1 MGVRQQL
8 QVLGGVGKG
17 LSGLYSEMERQRD
30 RKSVRLGEGRG
41 ASTSHTFQQVQELIQ
56 LPQRSCLSFSSLR
69 SRPPE

>member
-30 RKSVRLGEGRG
+30 RKRE
-41 ASTSHTFQQVQELIQ
+41 
-56 LPQRSCLSFSSLR
+56 
-69 SRPPE
+69 